1 MIANQIKHI
10 NEEKMHTVVRTSC
23 SNPMTAKEKAGH
35 VWNCLLGNEEIITSD
50 SGAKS
55 FHVTEKGRN
64 RIMAREKAMADGT
77 PMTNLNASDLFVK
90 VQSSVSHFCE
100 RIGRS
105 LRRSILLVI
114 FLLLAR
120 HFVPELGESLSGVYL
135 LIDNFVV
142 PVLNWC
148 FGILY
153 KGLNWALNLPIISNI
168 VEFLSNIV

>member
-1 MIANQIKHI
+1 MTNTQNISKKHMPI
-10 NEEKMHTVVRTSC
+10 RTSC

-64 RIMAREKAMADGT
+64 RMVAREKAMVNGT
-77 PMTNLNASDLFVK
+77 MPKLNTSDLFIK